1 MTAQA
6 VDPRPHRAISQA
18 PPAVIIIFGASGD
31 LTHRKLAPALHSLA
45 CAGRLSEA
53 TQILGVGRQEMSD
66 EAFRS
71 RLYEG
76 VQDYARLKPDPKL
89 CNLWSRFEGRF
100 SYFKASLATPED
112 YTRLAERVRSPSLA
126 AATEG
131 NLLYY
136 LATPPSAVP
145 EIVRG
150 LRDAGLARA
159 EGGWRRI
166 VFEKPFGHDLGSAQS
181 LNRLAHDAF
190 AEEQIYRID
199 HYLGKE
205 TVQNILA
212 FRFANT
218 IFEPLWNRNFVDHV
232 QITVAE
238 TVGVGQRAGYY
249 DDAGVLR
256 DIVQNHLLQLVALVA
271 MEPPSAATP
280 RALRDEKVKVLDA
293 VRLIGREDVSFGQYE
308 GYSEEEGVAAAS
320 RTPTYAALRL
330 SIDNWRWQ
338 GVPFFV
344 RTGKRL
350 AKKTTEITLQFRGV
364 PHRLF
369 PGTAPAPNR
378 ISLKIQPDE
387 GVHLRFQT
395 KLPGAGMLTHPADM
409 VFQYEDRLGEEGL
422 PDAYERLLLD
432 ALCGDPSLFIR
443 SDEIERSWEI
453 VDGLLR
459 SEIEP
464 IGYPKGSWGPS
475 EASELLRDPD
485 RRWLD
490 DCCEVEGE

>member
-1 MTAQA
+1 VTAQA
-6 VDPRPHRAISQA
+6 DAPRPTRAISQA
-18 PPAVIIIFGASGD
+18 PPATIVIFGASGD

-45 CAGRLSEA
+45 CAGRLSAA
-53 TQILGVGRQEMSD
+53 TRILGIGRQAMSD
-66 EAFRS
+66 EDFRA
-71 RLYEG
+71 RVFDG
-76 VQDYARLKPDPKL
+76 VEDYARLKPDPKL
-89 CNLWSRFEGRF
+89 CNLWSRFEGQF
-100 SYFKASLATPED
+100 SYFQASLATPEG
-112 YTRLAERVRSPSLA
+112 YARLAERVRSASLA
-126 AATEG
+126 GATEG

-136 LATPPSAVP
+136 LAIPPPAVP
-145 EIVRG
+145 DVVRG
-150 LRDAGLARA
+150 LRGAGLARA
-159 EGGWRRI
+159 EEGWRRI
-166 VFEKPFGHDLGSAQS
+166 VFEKPFGDDLAGAQS
-181 LNRLAHDAF
+181 LNRLIHDAF
-190 AEEQIYRID
+190 DETQVYRID

-212 FRFANT
+212 FRFANA
-218 IFEPLWNRNFVDHV
+218 IFEPLWNRDYVDHV

-238 TVGVGQRAGYY
+238 TVGVEQRAGYY
-249 DDAGVLR
+249 DRSGVIR
-256 DIVQNHLLQLVALVA
+256 DIVQNHLLQLVALVV

-293 VRLIGREDVSFGQYE
+293 VRPIGIEDVCLGQYS
-308 GYSEEEGVAAAS
+308 GYRSEAGVAASS
-320 RTPTYAALRL
+320 RMPTYAALRL
-330 SIDNWRWQ
+330 SIDNWRWE
-338 GVPFFV
+338 GVPFFL

-369 PGTAPAPNR
+369 PGAAPAPNR

-395 KLPGAGMLTHPADM
+395 KLLGAGMLTQPADM
-409 VFQYEDRLGEEGL
+409 VFRFEDRLGDDAL

-453 VDGLLR
+453 VDALLR

-464 IGYPKGSWGPS
+464 FEYTQGSWGPN
-475 EASELLRDPD
+475 EAANLFNDSR

-490 DCCEVEGE
+490 ECCEVEGQ